1 MKLTA
6 KEHRKIAQSY
16 FDNGNLDSSHI
27 KFSTAKKVGDWI
39 FIKEDQEVLLYFLK
53 NTYCE
58 AETGWDSKSFDW
70 SQKNLNKLVHEYVKK
85 TSSNAEYME
94 YLGYEFCLVSN
105 QKEDIPLS
113 KHKHCY
119 DDYPYHSE
127 NGYVVVI
134 PFKKEHLLLVKN
146 FLITYQKWCIECVG
160 PTALGKDDYKLH
172 RKAMDYYHD
181 LIDLKIF
188 TDTREYE
195 IDWKLFDLEDLIG
208 QKKFAWRSFDE
219 KLTNHF
225 PKIKDFDNFFE
236 VKND

>member
-105 QKEDIPLS
+105 QKEDIPIS
-113 KHKHCY
+113 KHKHGY
-119 DDYPYHSE
+119 DDYPYNSE

-146 FLITYQKWCIECVG
+146 FLITYQITFFTCKMDEHTAYKNELGSMRQRVYAQMAVVRQRNREIAHNLKHKCVDTG
-160 PTALGKDDYKLH
+160 VEPLPIQFRST
-172 RKAMDYYHD
+172 R
-181 LIDLKIF
+181 ISF
-188 TDTREYE
+188 TKSPAKMGD
-195 IDWKLFDLEDLIG
+195 
-208 QKKFAWRSFDE
+208 
-219 KLTNHF
+219 
-225 PKIKDFDNFFE
+225 
-236 VKND
+236 